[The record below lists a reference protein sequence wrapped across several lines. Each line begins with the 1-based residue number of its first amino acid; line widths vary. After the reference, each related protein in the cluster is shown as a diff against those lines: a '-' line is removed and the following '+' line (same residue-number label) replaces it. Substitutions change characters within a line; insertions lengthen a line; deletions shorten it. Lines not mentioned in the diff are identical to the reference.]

1 MISPNDFPH
10 KLLLTNRQV
19 VNFRKAFANK
29 LSTDIM
35 LSKTQLAKL
44 IQTGRALDRR
54 ISSLWKTSLPLMKN
68 IIQLLAKSVLIS
80 LGSTAVASAADVG
93 IHKNILGSGTT
104 TQIISDDKM
113 VDIMNRKFCFFIK
126 RSWWNNSKWSER
138 RKRSI
143 FSMLLGTLG
152 ANIYNRSII
161 YEEIY

>member
-10 KLLLTNRQV
+10 KPLLTNRQV

-93 IHKNILGSGTT
+93 IHKNILGSRTT

-113 VDIMNRKFCFFIK
+113 VDIMKIAK
-126 RSWWNNSKWSER
+126 IENSVFLLKGVDETIQNEAKDER
-138 RKRSI
+138 GV
-143 FSMLLGTLG
+143 FLVC
-152 ANIYNRSII
+152 Y
-161 YEEIY
+161 

>member
-1 MISPNDFPH
+1 M
-10 KLLLTNRQV
+10 LTNRQV

-54 ISSLWKTSLPLMKN
+54 ISSLWKTSLPLTKN

-113 VDIMNRKFCFFIK
+113 VDIMKIAK
-126 RSWWNNSKWSER
+126 IENSVFLLKGVDETIQNEAKDER
-138 RKRSI
+138 GV
-143 FSMLLGTLG
+143 FLVC
-152 ANIYNRSII
+152 Y
-161 YEEIY
+161 

>member
-10 KLLLTNRQV
+10 KPLLTNRQV

-54 ISSLWKTSLPLMKN
+54 ISSLWKTSLPLTKN
-68 IIQLLAKSVLIS
+68 ITQLLAKSVLIS

-113 VDIMNRKFCFFIK
+113 VDIMKIAK
-126 RSWWNNSKWSER
+126 IENSVFLLKGVDETIQNEAKDER
-138 RKRSI
+138 GV
-143 FSMLLGTLG
+143 FLVC
-152 ANIYNRSII
+152 Y
-161 YEEIY
+161 

>member
-113 VDIMNRKFCFFIK
+113 VDIMKIDK
-126 RSWWNNSKWSER
+126 IENSVFLLKGVDETIQNEAKDER
-138 RKRSI
+138 GV
-143 FSMLLGTLG
+143 FLVC
-152 ANIYNRSII
+152 Y
-161 YEEIY
+161 

>member
-1 MISPNDFPH
+1 M
-10 KLLLTNRQV
+10 LTNRQV

-113 VDIMNRKFCFFIK
+113 VDIMKIAK
-126 RSWWNNSKWSER
+126 IENSVFLLKGVDETIQNEAKDER
-138 RKRSI
+138 GV
-143 FSMLLGTLG
+143 FLVC
-152 ANIYNRSII
+152 Y
-161 YEEIY
+161 

>member
-10 KLLLTNRQV
+10 KPLLTNRQV

-54 ISSLWKTSLPLMKN
+54 ISSLWKTSLPLMRN

-113 VDIMNRKFCFFIK
+113 VDIMKIAK
-126 RSWWNNSKWSER
+126 IENSVFLLKGVDETIQNEAKDER
-138 RKRSI
+138 GV
-143 FSMLLGTLG
+143 FLVC
-152 ANIYNRSII
+152 Y
-161 YEEIY
+161 

>member
-10 KLLLTNRQV
+10 KPLLTNRQV

-54 ISSLWKTSLPLMKN
+54 ISSLWKTSFPLTKN

-113 VDIMNRKFCFFIK
+113 VDIMKIAK
-126 RSWWNNSKWSER
+126 IENSVFLLKGVDETIQNEAKDER
-138 RKRSI
+138 GV
-143 FSMLLGTLG
+143 FLVC
-152 ANIYNRSII
+152 Y
-161 YEEIY
+161 

>member
-10 KLLLTNRQV
+10 KPLLTNRQV

-104 TQIISDDKM
+104 TQIISDDKI
-113 VDIMNRKFCFFIK
+113 VDIMKIAK
-126 RSWWNNSKWSER
+126 IENSVFLLKGVDETIQNEAKDER
-138 RKRSI
+138 GV
-143 FSMLLGTLG
+143 FLVC
-152 ANIYNRSII
+152 Y
-161 YEEIY
+161 

>member
-1 MISPNDFPH
+1 M
-10 KLLLTNRQV
+10 LTNRQV

-54 ISSLWKTSLPLMKN
+54 IGSLWKTSLPLMKN
-68 IIQLLAKSVLIS
+68 IIKLLAKSVLIS

-113 VDIMNRKFCFFIK
+113 VDIMKIAK
-126 RSWWNNSKWSER
+126 IENSVFLLKGVDETIQNEAKDER
-138 RKRSI
+138 GV
-143 FSMLLGTLG
+143 FLVC
-152 ANIYNRSII
+152 Y
-161 YEEIY
+161 

>member
-10 KLLLTNRQV
+10 KPLLTNRQV

-104 TQIISDDKM
+104 TQIISDHKM
-113 VDIMNRKFCFFIK
+113 VDIMKIAK
-126 RSWWNNSKWSER
+126 IENSVFLLKGVDETIQNEAKDER
-138 RKRSI
+138 GV
-143 FSMLLGTLG
+143 FLVC
-152 ANIYNRSII
+152 Y
-161 YEEIY
+161 

>member
-10 KLLLTNRQV
+10 KPLLTNRQV
-19 VNFRKAFANK
+19 VHFRKAFANK

-54 ISSLWKTSLPLMKN
+54 ISSLWKTSLPLTKN

-113 VDIMNRKFCFFIK
+113 VDIMKIAK
-126 RSWWNNSKWSER
+126 IENSVFLLKGVDETIRNEAKDER
-138 RKRSI
+138 GV
-143 FSMLLGTLG
+143 FLVC
-152 ANIYNRSII
+152 Y
-161 YEEIY
+161 

>member
-10 KLLLTNRQV
+10 KPLLTNRQV

-54 ISSLWKTSLPLMKN
+54 ISSLWKTSLPLTKN

-113 VDIMNRKFCFFIK
+113 VDIMKIAK
-126 RSWWNNSKWSER
+126 IENSVFLLKGVDETIQNEAKDER
-138 RKRSI
+138 GV
-143 FSMLLGTLG
+143 FLVC
-152 ANIYNRSII
+152 Y
-161 YEEIY
+161 

>member
-10 KLLLTNRQV
+10 KPLLTNRQV

-104 TQIISDDKM
+104 TQG
-113 VDIMNRKFCFFIK
+113 VDETIQNEAKD
-126 RSWWNNSKWSER
+126 ER
-138 RKRSI
+138 GV
-143 FSMLLGTLG
+143 FLVC
-152 ANIYNRSII
+152 Y
-161 YEEIY
+161 

>member
-10 KLLLTNRQV
+10 KPLLTNRQV

-113 VDIMNRKFCFFIK
+113 VDIMKIAK
-126 RSWWNNSKWSER
+126 IENSVFLLKGVDETIQNEAKDER
-138 RKRSI
+138 GV
-143 FSMLLGTLG
+143 FLVC
-152 ANIYNRSII
+152 Y
-161 YEEIY
+161 

>member
-10 KLLLTNRQV
+10 KPLLTNRQV

-113 VDIMNRKFCFFIK
+113 VDIMKIAK
-126 RSWWNNSKWSER
+126 IENSVFLLKGVDETIQNEAKDER
-138 RKRSI
+138 GV
-143 FSMLLGTLG
+143 FSVC
-152 ANIYNRSII
+152 Y
-161 YEEIY
+161 